1 MKEIFEAVSQLGFP
15 IVISLFLL
23 IRVEAKM
30 EKLNDRIEALSD
42 NIAKL
47 ITIIDHQK

>member
-23 IRVEAKM
+23 VRIESKM
-30 EKLNDRIEALSD
+30 EKLNEKIEKLTEGI
-42 NIAKL
+42 NKL
-47 ITIIDHQK
+47 IVIIDRKK

>member
-23 IRVEAKM
+23 VRMESKM
-30 EKLNDRIEALSD
+30 EKLNEKIESLSD
-42 NIAKL
+42 NISKL
-47 ITIIDHQK
+47 VIIMERKK